1 MGVNL
6 RELSDETVL
15 GQMKV
20 RPKYLPCISNRSK
33 TQTEIIATVVNQV
46 QTSSYQEQVTTLSL
60 NILKLYIRE
69 GVLQNNIIL
78 ANRLEIILHI
88 FQEKKGGKQQSY
100 LINPNKYLLFLK

>member
-6 RELSDETVL
+6 GELSDETVL

-33 TQTEIIATVVNQV
+33 TQIEIIATDVNQV
-46 QTSSYQEQVTTLSL
+46 HTSSYQEQVTTLSL

-69 GVLQNNIIL
+69 CKITSSWQS
-78 ANRLEIILHI
+78 RLEIILHI